1 MNESQNKLLCYILQI
16 FSNAT
21 FQTWVEILGVIWG
34 YISQIFEPFL
44 LFSTHFVC
52 DNFMSFQSS
61 SHHLCNSKSQL
72 QLFPNISQSC
82 HILQHFALHLII
94 YFVSCFL
101 FLQAELSQALTSL
114 TEKAR
119 NAKDFMVQLKHTV
132 EHVQV
137 GISVI
142 IISCSLFMFIENM
155 FSMVQGY
162 RCGWNFMSKFGCLWN
177 EEQYSMLIWQIF
189 WMVVL
194 WFLLKMNINGTK
206 WPKTKHH
213 VLWYKWVAFMK
224 VVS

>member
-1 MNESQNKLLCYILQI
+1 MKAKPNYFVIFYKYSVTSHIPNMGGDSGNDMGIHFTEFWTIFVVFNPLCMY
-16 FSNAT
+16 
-21 FQTWVEILGVIWG
+21 
-34 YISQIFEPFL
+34 
-44 LFSTHFVC
+44 
-52 DNFMSFQSS
+52 NFTSFQSS

-72 QLFPNISQSC
+72 LFPNISLSQSC

-137 GISVI
+137 GISVV

-162 RCGWNFMSKFGCLWN
+162 RCGWNFMSKFRCLWN

-194 WFLLKMNINGTK
+194 
-206 WPKTKHH
+206 
-213 VLWYKWVAFMK
+213 
-224 VVS
+224 